1 MRDRFYSATGINLR
15 RTLWCP
21 CANVVLEGRG
31 GWSDQETFFFLED
44 RWLILRSF
52 PPGEDLI
59 GATSTHS
66 RGEGVINLIRGFI
79 GLIDGDLTVIGGM
92 KGGSSE

>member
-1 MRDRFYSATGINLR
+1 MRDRFYSATGITLR
-15 RTLWCP
+15 RILW
-21 CANVVLEGRG
+21 

-66 RGEGVINLIRGFI
+66 RSEGVINLIRGFI
-79 GLIDGDLTVIGGM
+79 GLIDGDSTVIGGT